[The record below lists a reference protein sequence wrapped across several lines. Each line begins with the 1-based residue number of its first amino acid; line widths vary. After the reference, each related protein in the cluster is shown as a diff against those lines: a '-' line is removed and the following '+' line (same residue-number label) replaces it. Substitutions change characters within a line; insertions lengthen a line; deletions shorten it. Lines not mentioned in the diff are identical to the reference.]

1 MAVNGNLENGTIWK
15 GADGWHTLAKADIIA
30 LSVAVKD
37 YVEALFVAEK
47 IKYDLIEVR
56 HCPKDGEE
64 VLIVIDTCEEEIQ

>member
-47 IKYDLIEVR
+47 IKYDLIEAATTI
-56 HCPKDGEE
+56 EE
-64 VLIVIDTCEEEIQ
+64 VNTIDLTF